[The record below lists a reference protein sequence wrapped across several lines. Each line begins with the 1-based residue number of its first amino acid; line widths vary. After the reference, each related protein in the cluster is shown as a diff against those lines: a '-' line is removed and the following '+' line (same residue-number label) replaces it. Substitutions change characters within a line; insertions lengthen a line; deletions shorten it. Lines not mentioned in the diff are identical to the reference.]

1 MHRSTRPVFDRQP
14 EPRRLRELV
23 ARTTAL
29 ACAVF
34 LGTAFAPV
42 AAQVDRA
49 APPNAAPIT
58 LPVAPP
64 PQAGEAESLPAL
76 LARVLA
82 ANPQVQVAQLLLR
95 ATEERRLQARSRLGP
110 TVAVTVTRGTA
121 QETEFGRD
129 LERRTDRS
137 EAALRWNLYNYG
149 NDAAELTGATRDVA
163 AAAEDLRRAREE
175 VVERIAEPYV
185 ELLRV
190 DNLLP
195 RSAERLAAVS
205 RLSQQV
211 QRQAQLGKASDADA
225 QQAQASLLDAEIA
238 HEQILSDH
246 ASARQRLSALIGDQA
261 RPVLPVALPASA
273 ASADLAQPRP
283 GVVAAAIERAQAARS
298 RVRPVLS
305 LLAPRIDLDYRQRLS
320 DRTTPQATT
329 EQRSGWQLTARWELP
344 VGGENQSRRA
354 ENERRAEASEAEA
367 ERVMQGVRSELVAL
381 GPRIANTGRS
391 VAQLERQ
398 IAQYDAL
405 VRAGELQF
413 EAGRR
418 SLAQLVQ
425 LHDSRFS
432 AEQRRIEQVHRL
444 LGAQLR
450 ELALSGAL
458 LPALGLT
465 AD

>member
-14 EPRRLRELV
+14 EPRRLSGLV

-149 NDAAELTGATRDVA
+149 NDAAELTGATRDVV

-367 ERVMQGVRSELVAL
+367 EPVLQAFGPSWWRWARASPTPGVRWLNSNARSHSTTHWCARVNCSSRPGAAAWRNWCNCTTAAFPPSRGESS
-381 GPRIANTGRS
+381 RCIACLGRS
-391 VAQLERQ
+391 FA
-398 IAQYDAL
+398 
-405 VRAGELQF
+405 
-413 EAGRR
+413 R
-418 SLAQLVQ
+418 SL
-425 LHDSRFS
+425 S
-432 AEQRRIEQVHRL
+432 AVPCCRRWV
-444 LGAQLR
+444 
-450 ELALSGAL
+450 
-458 LPALGLT
+458 
-465 AD
+465 